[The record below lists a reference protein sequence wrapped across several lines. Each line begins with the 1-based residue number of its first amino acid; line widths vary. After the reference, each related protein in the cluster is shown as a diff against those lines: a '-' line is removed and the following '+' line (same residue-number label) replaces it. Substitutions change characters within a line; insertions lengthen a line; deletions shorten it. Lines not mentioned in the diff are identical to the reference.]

1 MQVQKDT
8 VSSSAEKDITI
19 MRLQSDVK
27 QAQEKL
33 EELQREVFTMSTLR
47 NHTIVTLFQQS
58 TAVAIPMKR
67 PYTWTCTFHRF

>member
-33 EELQREVFTMSTLR
+33 EELQREVFTMS
-47 NHTIVTLFQQS
+47 S
-58 TAVAIPMKR
+58 
-67 PYTWTCTFHRF
+67 

>member
-1 MQVQKDT
+1 MSKIEGSLSKHMQVQKDT

-33 EELQREVFTMSTLR
+33 EELQRDAEEVR
-47 NHTIVTLFQQS
+47 RWNIKQH
-58 TAVAIPMKR
+58 
-67 PYTWTCTFHRF
+67 